1 MENNDNKNNNM
12 GRKFTY
18 KTEYNGE
25 HMSKLQNIPCKY
37 HVIQINNENINGFVY
52 FDNAKSLSSAKKTLN
67 VVFINITDMNND
79 TVIEI
84 YKNGEYWEKGQIPKQ
99 GRKKKDNEIISK
111 NEIQITNKLLNETIM
126 NLLKESINLRTENK
140 QLGDH
145 HNDLL
150 NVFIESNKMLKDEI
164 KELKQSNAITI
175 SNSFVNNIEKIE
187 KIENK
192 TFNINVFLN
201 EECKNAI
208 SLTDFI
214 KTIQIQE
221 SDLFY
226 AKNNGLVEAI
236 TNVFQ
241 RELQNYELNKRPVH
255 CTDIKRETL
264 HIKEND
270 GWVKENAN
278 EGNRLKRAISY
289 ISDKKIE
296 KLKEYVDEH
305 PEMKDVK
312 SSGYDDG
319 LKLMVG
325 IMGGTE
331 HPCVMQK
338 KVQKNIAKSVFLT
351 KSI

>member
-1 MENNDNKNNNM
+1 MKNNENKNNNM

-18 KTEYNGE
+18 ITEYNEE
-25 HMSKLQNIPCKY
+25 HMGKLKNIPCKY
-37 HVIQINNENINGFVY
+37 HIIQIKNEKINGFIY
-52 FDNAKSLSSAKKTLN
+52 FDNAKSLPSAKKTLN

-79 TVIEI
+79 TVVEI
-84 YKNGEYWEKGQIPKQ
+84 YKNGDYWEKGQIPKQ
-99 GRKKKDNEIISK
+99 GRKKKGNELTK
-111 NEIQITNKLLNETIM
+111 NEMQITNQLLNETIM
-126 NLLKESINLRTENK
+126 NLLKESIDLRTENK
-140 QLGDH
+140 QLGNNQ
-145 HNDLL
+145 NDLL
-150 NVFIESNKMLKDEI
+150 NVFIESNKLLQEEI
-164 KELKQSNAITI
+164 KELKQANAITI
-175 SNSFVNNIEKIE
+175 SNSVVNN
-187 KIENK
+187 IENK

-278 EGNRLKRAISY
+278 DGNRLKRAISY

-312 SSGYDDG
+312 SSVYEDG

-331 HPCVMQK
+331 HPTVTQK
-338 KVQKNIAKSVFLT
+338 KVQKNIAKAVFLT
-351 KSI
+351 KSV

>member
-1 MENNDNKNNNM
+1 MENNENKNNNM

-18 KTEYNGE
+18 IAEYHGE

-37 HVIQINNENINGFVY
+37 HIIQTKNEKINGFIY

-67 VVFINITDMNND
+67 VTFINITDMNND

-99 GRKKKDNEIISK
+99 GRKKKESETTNHEI
-111 NEIQITNKLLNETIM
+111 EITNQLLNKTIRK
-126 NLLKESINLRTENK
+126 LLKESIELRTENK
-140 QLGDH
+140 QLGNH

-150 NVFIESNKMLKDEI
+150 NVFIESNKLLQEEI
-164 KELKQSNAITI
+164 KELKQANAITI
-175 SNSFVNNIEKIE
+175 SNSVVNNIE

-264 HIKEND
+264 HIKENN
-270 GWVKENAN
+270 GWVKETAN
-278 EGNRLKRAISY
+278 DGNRLKRAISY

-312 SSGYDDG
+312 SSVYEDG

-325 IMGGTE
+325 IMGGNE
-331 HPCVMQK
+331 HPNVMQK
-338 KVQKNIAKSVFLT
+338 KVQKNIAKAVFLT
-351 KSI
+351 KSV

>member
-1 MENNDNKNNNM
+1 MENIENKNNNM

-18 KTEYNGE
+18 ITEYNEE
-25 HMSKLQNIPCKY
+25 HMGKLKNIPCKY
-37 HVIQINNENINGFVY
+37 HIIQIKNEKINGFIY
-52 FDNAKSLSSAKKTLN
+52 FDNAKSLPSAKKTLN

-84 YKNGEYWEKGQIPKQ
+84 YKNEDYWEKGQIPKQ
-99 GRKKKDNEIISK
+99 GRKKKGNELTK
-111 NEIQITNKLLNETIM
+111 NEMQITNQLLNETIM
-126 NLLKESINLRTENK
+126 NLLKESIDLRTENK
-140 QLGDH
+140 QLGNNQ
-145 HNDLL
+145 NDLL
-150 NVFIESNKMLKDEI
+150 NVFIESNKLLQEEI
-164 KELKQSNAITI
+164 KELKQANAITI
-175 SNSFVNNIEKIE
+175 SNSVVNN
-187 KIENK
+187 IENK

-278 EGNRLKRAISY
+278 DGNRLKRAISY

-296 KLKEYVDEH
+296 KLK
-305 PEMKDVK
+305 
-312 SSGYDDG
+312 
-319 LKLMVG
+319 
-325 IMGGTE
+325 
-331 HPCVMQK
+331 
-338 KVQKNIAKSVFLT
+338 KNVN
-351 KSI
+351 

>member
-1 MENNDNKNNNM
+1 MENNENKNNNM

-18 KTEYNGE
+18 ITEYNGE
-25 HMSKLQNIPCKY
+25 HMSKLKNIPCKY
-37 HVIQINNENINGFVY
+37 HVIQIKNEKINGFIY
-52 FDNAKSLSSAKKTLN
+52 FDNAKSLPSAKKTLN

-84 YKNGEYWEKGQIPKQ
+84 YKNEDYWEKGQIPKQ
-99 GRKKKDNEIISK
+99 GRKKKGNELTK
-111 NEIQITNKLLNETIM
+111 TEMQITNQLLNETIM
-126 NLLKESINLRTENK
+126 NLLKESIDLRTENK
-140 QLGDH
+140 QLGNNQ
-145 HNDLL
+145 NDLL
-150 NVFIESNKMLKDEI
+150 NVFIESNKMLQEEI
-164 KELKQSNAITI
+164 KELKQANAITI
-175 SNSFVNNIEKIE
+175 SNSVVNN
-187 KIENK
+187 IENK

-278 EGNRLKRAISY
+278 DGNRLKRAISY

-312 SSGYDDG
+312 SSVYEDG

-325 IMGGTE
+325 IMGGNE
-331 HPCVMQK
+331 HPNVTQK
-338 KVQKNIAKSVFLT
+338 KVQKNIAKAVFLT
-351 KSI
+351 KSV

>member
-1 MENNDNKNNNM
+1 M
-12 GRKFTY
+12 
-18 KTEYNGE
+18 
-25 HMSKLQNIPCKY
+25 LI
-37 HVIQINNENINGFVY
+37 
-52 FDNAKSLSSAKKTLN
+52 KSAFEML
-67 VVFINITDMNND
+67 
-79 TVIEI
+79 
-84 YKNGEYWEKGQIPKQ
+84 KGV
-99 GRKKKDNEIISK
+99 
-111 NEIQITNKLLNETIM
+111 
-126 NLLKESINLRTENK
+126 KESIELRTENK
-140 QLGDH
+140 QLGNH

-150 NVFIESNKMLKDEI
+150 NVFIESNKLLQEEI
-164 KELKQSNAITI
+164 KELKQANAITI
-175 SNSFVNNIEKIE
+175 SNSVVNNIE

-208 SLTDFI
+208 SLSDFI

-264 HIKEND
+264 HIKENN

-278 EGNRLKRAISY
+278 DGNQLKRAISY

-312 SSGYDDG
+312 SSVYEDG
-319 LKLMVG
+319 LKMMVG

-331 HPCVMQK
+331 HPTVTQK
-338 KVQKNIAKSVFLT
+338 KVQKNIAKAVFLT
-351 KSI
+351 KSV

>member
-1 MENNDNKNNNM
+1 MENNENKNNNM
-12 GRKFTY
+12 GRKFAY
-18 KTEYNGE
+18 ITEYNGE

-37 HVIQINNENINGFVY
+37 HIIQIKNEKINGFIY

-67 VVFINITDMNND
+67 VVFINVTDMNND

-84 YKNGEYWEKGQIPKQ
+84 YKNGDYWEKGQIPKQ
-99 GRKKKDNEIISK
+99 GRKKKDNESPK
-111 NEIQITNKLLNETIM
+111 NEIQITNQLLNKTIRK
-126 NLLKESINLRTENK
+126 LLKESIELRTENK
-140 QLGDH
+140 QLGNH

-150 NVFIESNKMLKDEI
+150 NVFIESNKLLQEEI
-164 KELKQSNAITI
+164 KELKQANAITI
-175 SNSFVNNIEKIE
+175 SNSVVNNIE

-264 HIKEND
+264 HIKENN
-270 GWVKENAN
+270 GWVKETAN
-278 EGNRLKRAISY
+278 DGNRLKRAISY

-312 SSGYDDG
+312 SSVYEDG

-325 IMGGTE
+325 IMGGNE
-331 HPCVMQK
+331 HPNVMQK
-338 KVQKNIAKSVFLT
+338 KVQKNIAKAVFLT
-351 KSI
+351 KSV

>member
-1 MENNDNKNNNM
+1 MENNENKNNNM

-18 KTEYNGE
+18 ITEYNGE
-25 HMSKLQNIPCKY
+25 HMSKLKNIPCKY
-37 HVIQINNENINGFVY
+37 HIIQIKNEKINGFIY

-67 VVFINITDMNND
+67 VVFINVTDMNND
-79 TVIEI
+79 TVIDI
-84 YKNGEYWEKGQIPKQ
+84 YKNEEYWEKGQIPKQ
-99 GRKKKDNEIISK
+99 GRKKKENESPK
-111 NEIQITNKLLNETIM
+111 NEIQITNQLLNKTIR
-126 NLLKESINLRTENK
+126 NLLKESIELRTENK
-140 QLGDH
+140 QLGNH

-150 NVFIESNKMLKDEI
+150 NVFIESNKLLQEEI
-164 KELKQSNAITI
+164 KELKQANAITI
-175 SNSFVNNIEKIE
+175 SNSVVNNIE

-208 SLTDFI
+208 SLSDFI

-264 HIKEND
+264 HIKENN

-278 EGNRLKRAISY
+278 DGNRLKRAISY

-312 SSGYDDG
+312 SSVYEDG
-319 LKLMVG
+319 LKMMVG

-331 HPCVMQK
+331 HPTVTQK
-338 KVQKNIAKSVFLT
+338 KVQKNIAKAVFLT
-351 KSI
+351 KSV